1 VGCDRRAY
9 VGASES
15 PAERIRAGHVCE
27 ADRVAVIT
35 DADGKLDAR
44 QAQVLERIVHGL
56 VAHAGGFERLN
67 PLPVGAPT
75 DPEEYTELRRF
86 ATDGMLMLREAGV
99 LFTRASIRKLVS
111 GPRTMGDTPV
121 MSLDFDDGQLL
132 EVRRRG
138 LVARA
143 IERRDGSWMLLRGSM
158 LSRHIARPAAPRRPS
173 GEWSG
178 SIPAY

>member
-1 VGCDRRAY
+1 LRSRFAPEVIVDMLCLLRLRAEL
-9 VGASES
+9 G
-15 PAERIRAGHVCE
+15 IRA
-27 ADRVAVIT
+27 
-35 DADGKLDAR
+35 K
-44 QAQVLERIVHGL
+44 
-56 VAHAGGFERLN
+56 
-67 PLPVGAPT
+67 
-75 DPEEYTELRRF
+75 
-86 ATDGMLMLREAGV
+86 GMLMLREAGV